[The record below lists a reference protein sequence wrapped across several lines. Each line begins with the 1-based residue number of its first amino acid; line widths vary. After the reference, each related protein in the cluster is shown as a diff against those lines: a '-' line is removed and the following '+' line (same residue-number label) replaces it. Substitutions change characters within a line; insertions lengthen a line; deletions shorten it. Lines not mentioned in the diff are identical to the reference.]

1 MKKVTTRMM
10 IAMFAFV
17 FAAATTS
24 CQKEENVSPTPNTPQ
39 APAIPVT
46 PVTPSV
52 SMKPRFIITSE
63 SGTTTRKESFV
74 YDSQN
79 KLVKYESSSATAG
92 LDSVLFTGNSVIFK
106 SGSGSSQFLFLNTDK
121 TFKSLFLR
129 TDETTF
135 ENNQN
140 NLTLMKKIRP
150 GNTPLVVGEFD
161 YTSNNL
167 TKIGAEIRID
177 INYFNDLP
185 YQKGINEIPVALK
198 PIKFYKV
205 MEIENT
211 TSTILYSKMIRQIII
226 DFGNRK
232 ELHDYAY
239 TFDANNRITQIRDTQ
254 TFVTSSSSTQKV
266 VISAITY

>member
-1 MKKVTTRMM
+1 
-10 IAMFAFV
+10 
-17 FAAATTS
+17 
-24 CQKEENVSPTPNTPQ
+24 
-39 APAIPVT
+39 
-46 PVTPSV
+46 
-52 SMKPRFIITSE
+52 
-63 SGTTTRKESFV
+63 
-74 YDSQN
+74 
-79 KLVKYESSSATAG
+79 
-92 LDSVLFTGNSVIFK
+92 
-106 SGSGSSQFLFLNTDK
+106 
-121 TFKSLFLR
+121 
-129 TDETTF
+129 
-135 ENNQN
+135 
-140 NLTLMKKIRP
+140 MKKIRP

-232 ELHDYAY
+232 NCMIMH
-239 TFDANNRITQIRDTQ
+239 IRLMRT
-254 TFVTSSSSTQKV
+254 TE
-266 VISAITY
+266 